1 MSKFSRRAAAVL
13 TSIALASFSV
23 VHSQSPGSGFAGLS
37 LRDNPAWIAADGVVT
52 LEAPPSRE
60 NPLLTRASLA
70 DSITA
75 FEYRAPR
82 GAGAKAYF
90 QGRYAIELPGTGEWQ
105 SVAVRFRAPRMDA
118 GFNKI
123 ANALMLEVRIGDEV
137 RRNVVFEK
145 PSEDARWDGED
156 FRGPIVFYVQQGPF
170 SLRNMSFEPADFDP
184 ITVPSVSGGETNEK
198 ELVDS
203 VAIGKELFH
212 SVGCEA
218 CHLVAKDAAGV
229 SSGPNL
235 FGLMRPEARSREIV
249 EGEGHRF
256 QVKANRDYL
265 FSSIRSPAD
274 QLAVAEDGP
283 TRGEAYLP
291 VMPAFAREILT
302 DKQID
307 ALGDYLATLNEPRDR
322 GPVTRLVDQ
331 APSAPY
337 DPMTDSLQWLV
348 SDEVRLQ
355 RGPLVGTSGRSIH
368 VGNPNGIHYS
378 FDPRLLA
385 VVKIWQ
391 GGFLDMSGELVN
403 RGNRGLALGHDSRD
417 ISFGE
422 REYLLAPLNAAGKP
436 VDFSFKEAKFGDF
449 ATFKA
454 ELESKEDQLAKIA
467 AQDAQFLGYSRD
479 SRDKLAA
486 PVFRYRVGKNVIETS
501 TTISD
506 KGDLAIRIRG
516 KLPAAQSFALNP
528 LLLEGATVSGGTLAG
543 ERWTLPAGN
552 TDATLRASIAVAA
565 NAWKPPASNYSHK
578 RAPLSKAPATATL
591 PKGYSIE
598 NYYPPKDNYGRD
610 QLFEALGLSLAKDG
624 TVVVA
629 SRTAGIWRIVNGEW
643 RLFAEGLFDS
653 LGVVVEDGKGLTV
666 VAGQKAELTRI
677 SDTNGDGV
685 ADRYDTLSDAH
696 SYHAN
701 YHSYMHGP
709 VRAPDGSYYFALNL
723 VHDGS
728 GSAYTA
734 GGNVMGTWGGFNGWT
749 IRVKPDGTSELFAK
763 GLRSPASVGAGPDG
777 RVWYAD
783 NQGDFVGT
791 SKLFVLKKDGF
802 YGHPAGLVDLPG
814 MTPSSPEIAYD
825 KWADTREKAV
835 VLFPHNRVANSPG
848 NPAWVTTKKFG
859 PFAGQM
865 LIGDQTQS
873 NLLRVVTQ
881 KVGNQEQG
889 SVMPF
894 FEGLESGVMR
904 PLFLPDGSLLLG
916 QTGRGWQAKGGKV
929 ASLQHVRWDG
939 KTVAPAVTAMLA
951 TPKGFK
957 LQFTQPL
964 GNGVSVELLKSA
976 LSIESWTY
984 RDAPDYGSPELDLRK
999 DTIASIAIAPDRRS
1013 VEMALAS
1020 TDVPANVHPRQ
1031 LARVYHA
1038 KLASQT
1044 LFDAN
1049 APAELNA
1056 YYTLYA
1062 FPEK

>member
-1 MSKFSRRAAAVL
+1 MLKFSHRVAAVL
-13 TSIALASFSV
+13 TSFALASFTLA
-23 VHSQSPGSGFAGLS
+23 QGGGSISA
-37 LRDNPAWIAADGVVT
+37 LRDSPAWKTADGVVT
-52 LEAPPSRE
+52 YDAAPSRD
-60 NPLLTRASLA
+60 NALYTRGSFG
-70 DSITA
+70 DSITS
-75 FEYRAPR
+75 FEFRAPK

-90 QGRYAIELPGTGEWQ
+90 QGRYAVELAGTGDWQ

-118 GFNKI
+118 GYNKV
-123 ANALMLEVRIGDEV
+123 ANALMLDLRVGNDA
-137 RRNVVFEK
+137 RRNVVFDK
-145 PSEDARWDGED
+145 PSEGARWDGED
-156 FRGPIVFYVQQGPF
+156 FRGPIVFFVDQGPF
-170 SLRNMSFEPADFDP
+170 SLRNVSHEAADFDAL
-184 ITVPSVSGGETNEK
+184 TVPTVSGGETNEK
-198 ELVDS
+198 ELIDS
-203 VAIGKELFH
+203 VAIGKDLFH

-218 CHLVAKDAAGV
+218 CHLVTADATGV

-235 FGLMRPEARSREIV
+235 FGLMRPEARPREV
-249 EGEGHRF
+249 AEAEGHRF

-265 FSSIRSPAD
+265 FRSIREPAD
-274 QLAVAEDGP
+274 QLAVAESGP
-283 TRGEAYLP
+283 TRGQPYLP
-291 VMPAFAREILT
+291 VMPAFTREILT

-307 ALGDYLATLNEPRDR
+307 ALADYLATLNEPGNR
-322 GPVTRLVDQ
+322 GPATRLVDQ

-337 DPMTDSLQWLV
+337 DPMADNLQWLV
-348 SDEVRLQ
+348 GDEVRLQ
-355 RGPLVGTSGRSIH
+355 RGPLVGTSGRSVH

-417 ISFGE
+417 ISFGDHE
-422 REYLLAPLNAAGKP
+422 FLLAPLNAAGNP
-436 VDFSFKEAKFGDF
+436 VDFSFKEGKFGDF

-454 ELESKEDQLAKIA
+454 ELDGKEDQLAKIA

-506 KGDLAIRIRG
+506 RGELVIRIGG
-516 KLPAAQSFALNP
+516 KLAAPQSFALNP
-528 LLLEGATVSGGTLAG
+528 LLLKGATVSGGNLAG
-543 ERWTLPAGN
+543 DQWTVPAGN
-552 TDATLRASIAVAA
+552 GNATLRASIAVAA
-565 NAWKPPASNYSHK
+565 NAWKPPASTYSFK
-578 RAPLSKAPATATL
+578 RAPLSKAPATANL

-624 TVVVA
+624 TIVVA
-629 SRTAGIWRIVNGEW
+629 SRTAGIWRIVDGEW

-677 SDTNGDGV
+677 SDTNGDGI
-685 ADRYDTLSDAH
+685 ADKYDTLFDAH
-696 SYHAN
+696 SFHAN

-709 VRAPDGSYYFALNL
+709 VRAADGSYYFALNL
-723 VHDGS
+723 VHDGT

-749 IRVKPDGTSELFAK
+749 IRVKPDGTFELFAK

-783 NQGDFVGT
+783 NQGDFVGS
-791 SKLFVLKKDGF
+791 SKLFVLKKDAF

-814 MTPSSPEIAYD
+814 MTPASPEIAYD
-825 KWADTREKAV
+825 RWADSREKAV

-848 NPAWVTTKKFG
+848 NPVWVTTKKFG

-894 FEGLESGVMR
+894 FDGLESGVMR
-904 PLFLPDGSLLLG
+904 PLILADGSLLLG

-939 KTVAPAVTAMLA
+939 KTVAPAVVAMFA
-951 TPKGFK
+951 TPKGFR
-957 LQFTQPL
+957 LEFTQPL
-964 GNGVSVELLKSA
+964 GKGVSDELLKAA
-976 LSIESWTY
+976 LSVESWTY

-999 DTIASIAIAPDRRS
+999 DAISSLNIAADRRS
-1013 VEMALAS
+1013 VDIALAS
-1020 TDVPANVHPRQ
+1020 TDVPKVHPRQ
-1031 LARVYHA
+1031 TARVYHA

-1044 LFDAN
+1044 MFDAD

-1062 FPEK
+1062 FPAAQ

>member
-13 TSIALASFSV
+13 TSVALASFSV
-23 VHSQSPGSGFAGLS
+23 LHAQSPSGPGPAF
-37 LRDNPAWIAADGVVT
+37 RDSPAWQRADGVVT
-52 LEAPPSRE
+52 FDGTPSRE
-60 NPLLTRASLA
+60 TPLYTRASLA
-70 DSITA
+70 DSVTS
-75 FEYRAPR
+75 FEFRAPK
-82 GAGAKAYF
+82 GAKTRAYF
-90 QGRYAIELPGTGEWQ
+90 QGRYAIELAGTGEWQ
-105 SVAVRFRAPRMDA
+105 PVAVRFRAPRMDA
-118 GFNKI
+118 GYNKV
-123 ANALMLEVRIGDEV
+123 ANAMMLELRIGNDV

-145 PSEDARWDGED
+145 PSEGARWEGED
-156 FRGPIVFYVQQGPF
+156 FRGPIVFYVEQGPF
-170 SLRNMSFEPADFDP
+170 ALRNATHEPANFEPLTLPA
-184 ITVPSVSGGETNEK
+184 TSGGETNEK
-198 ELVDS
+198 ELIDS
-203 VAIGKELFH
+203 VALGKELFH

-218 CHLVAKDAAGV
+218 CHRVEPGDAGV

-235 FGLMRPEARSREIV
+235 HGLMRPEARAREV
-249 EGEGHRF
+249 AEGEGHRF

-265 FSSIRSPAD
+265 FRSIRTPAD
-274 QLAVAEDGP
+274 QLAVAESGP
-283 TRGEAYLP
+283 TRGQPYLP
-291 VMPAFAREILT
+291 VMPAYAREILT

-307 ALGDYLATLNEPRDR
+307 ALGDYLMTLNEGRDR
-322 GPVTRLVDQ
+322 GPVVKLVDQ
-331 APSAPY
+331 APSPPY
-337 DPMTDSLQWLV
+337 DPMADDLQWLV
-348 SDEVRLQ
+348 GDKVRLQ
-355 RGPLVGTSGRSIH
+355 RGPLPGTSGRSIH

-403 RGNRGLALGHDSRD
+403 RGNRGLALGYDSRE
-417 ISFGE
+417 ISLGE
-422 REYLLAPLNAAGKP
+422 RGYLLAPLDASGKP
-436 VDFSFKEAKFGDF
+436 VDFSFKEGKFADF
-449 ATFKA
+449 ETFKA
-454 ELESKEDQLAKIA
+454 ALSDPRDQLERIA

-479 SRDKLAA
+479 SRDKLAS
-486 PVFRYRVGKNVIETS
+486 PLFKYRIGKNVVETS
-501 TTISD
+501 TTIGAD
-506 KGDLAIRIRG
+506 GRLALRVRG
-516 KLPAAQSFALNP
+516 TFAGAQSFALNP
-528 LLLEGATVSGGTLAG
+528 LLLEKATVSGGTLADG
-543 ERWTLPAGN
+543 RWTLPAGKI
-552 TDATLRASIAVAA
+552 DATLNGSIAVAA
-565 NAWKPPASNYSHK
+565 NAWKPPASTYSFE
-578 RAPLSKAPATATL
+578 RAPLSKATATATL
-591 PKGYSIE
+591 PAGYSIE

-624 TVVVA
+624 TIVVA
-629 SRTAGIWRIVNGEW
+629 TRTAGIWRIVNGEW
-643 RLFAEGLFDS
+643 RMFAEGLFDS

-677 SDTNGDGV
+677 SDTNGDGI
-685 ADRYDTLSDAH
+685 ADVYDTLFDAH
-696 SYHAN
+696 SFHAN
-701 YHSYMHGP
+701 YHTYMHGP
-709 VRAPDGSYYFALNL
+709 VRAKDGSYYFALNL
-723 VHDGS
+723 AHDGT

-734 GGNVMGTWGGFNGWT
+734 GGNVMGTWGGFNGWA
-749 IRVKPDGTSELFAK
+749 IRVKPGGSYELFSK

-791 SKLFVLKKDGF
+791 SKLFVLKKDAF

-814 MTPSSPEIAYD
+814 MTPASPAIGYD
-825 KWADTREKAV
+825 QWADKREKAV

-873 NLLRVVTQ
+873 NLLRVTTQ
-881 KVGNQEQG
+881 KVGDQEQG

-939 KTVAPAVTAMLA
+939 KTVAPAVVAMLA
-951 TPKGFK
+951 TPKGFQ

-964 GNGVSVELLKSA
+964 GKGVSIELLKTA
-976 LSIESWTY
+976 LAIESWTY

-999 DTIASIAIAPDRRS
+999 DAIASLAIAADRRS
-1013 VEMALAS
+1013 VEIVLAS
-1020 TDVPANVHPRQ
+1020 TDVPTVHPRQ

-1049 APAELNA
+1049 APAALNA

-1062 FPEK
+1062 FPAD